1 MTLSQ
6 SPPSPP
12 THYFHK
18 DKSEA
23 YDEVAAQ
30 RKTSARWLSGTNNSL
45 FRALGR
51 RSTTTTAT
59 AMTIPATAT
68 TNSLPRHSLQS
79 TTTPL
84 NNIQEDNKGRW
95 EKVIFS
101 EQPGSRVIRSNIN
114 NTCQEIS
121 SLEKE
126 IYITKPATR
135 PGT

>member
-1 MTLSQ
+1 MTFSQ
-6 SPPSPP
+6 SPPSTP

-23 YDEVAAQ
+23 YDEIVAQ

-59 AMTIPATAT
+59 AMTATETET

-79 TTTPL
+79 TTTSL
-84 NNIQEDNKGRW
+84 NNIQEEHNGRW
-95 EKVIFS
+95 EKVVFT
-101 EQPGSRVIRSNIN
+101 EQSGSRVIRSNTN

-121 SLEKE
+121 SVEKE